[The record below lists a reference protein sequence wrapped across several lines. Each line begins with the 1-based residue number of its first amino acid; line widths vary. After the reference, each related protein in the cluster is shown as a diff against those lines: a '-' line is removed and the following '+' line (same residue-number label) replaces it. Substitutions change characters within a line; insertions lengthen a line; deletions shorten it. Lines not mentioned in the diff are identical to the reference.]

1 MAYWWLNAC
10 AIKPDLFDMNSE
22 LGRPDFDNADRPL
35 APQAR
40 LSVQPDDSQTA
51 WPENNPG
58 FTANEFVTYPAH
70 GVGQISAI
78 EVQTVAG
85 DSLEFFVIYF
95 AKSKMKVRVP
105 TRKAASVGMRRLSDP
120 ATIAH
125 VRRSLGQAALKA
137 RANWPRMIKECE
149 AKIKSGDLV
158 AMAEVMRDLYRRST
172 DSEQNYTE
180 RQFYAAALDRI
191 SGEVALVE
199 NISEENTVLELES
212 LLMSRSGRK
221 I

>member
-1 MAYWWLNAC
+1 
-10 AIKPDLFDMNSE
+10 
-22 LGRPDFDNADRPL
+22 
-35 APQAR
+35 
-40 LSVQPDDSQTA
+40 
-51 WPENNPG
+51 
-58 FTANEFVTYPAH
+58 
-70 GVGQISAI
+70 
-78 EVQTVAG
+78 
-85 DSLEFFVIYF
+85 
-95 AKSKMKVRVP
+95 
-105 TRKAASVGMRRLSDP
+105 
-120 ATIAH
+120 
-125 VRRSLGQAALKA
+125 
-137 RANWPRMIKECE
+137 MIKECE

-180 RQFYAAALDRI
+180 RQLYAAALDRI

>member
-1 MAYWWLNAC
+1 LEGP
-10 AIKPDLFDMNSE
+10 ISITRIGLLRRKPVSPFNPMTAKRHGPRIILVSRRTNSSRI
-22 LGRPDFDNADRPL
+22 RP
-35 APQAR
+35 
-40 LSVQPDDSQTA
+40 TA
-51 WPENNPG
+51 
-58 FTANEFVTYPAH
+58 
-70 GVGQISAI
+70 VGQISAI

-180 RQFYAAALDRI
+180 RQLYAAALDRI